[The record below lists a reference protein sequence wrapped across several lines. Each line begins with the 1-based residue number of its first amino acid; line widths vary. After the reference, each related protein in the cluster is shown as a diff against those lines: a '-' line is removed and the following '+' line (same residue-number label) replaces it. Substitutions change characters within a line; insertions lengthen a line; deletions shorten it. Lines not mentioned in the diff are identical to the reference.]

1 MTRTRWFR
9 STIFLVLGATACW
22 AQRGGFQ
29 GPAVMSRPGGPLG
42 RTSGAP
48 LAFRPFLGISA
59 RYDGNLFPIDAGP
72 LSGFRQ
78 NRFGLQAQ
86 WGLYGVRRGERNLV
100 GLSYAGTYRHY
111 TQGGRFSGANQFL
124 SLNYMHQ
131 VSQRT
136 VVFVAPGFGIYK
148 YGLNATATPLIADP
162 TMLSELHDP
171 GSEVFDNRTYSFNAG
186 AGLSHQLSERWSM
199 LLGGGGFYIKRMSN
213 ALISSQGSL
222 ATSSLSYQ
230 LGPRQRIGFSYHYS
244 FYFFP
249 RGYGETQ
256 NHTLFL
262 DYGAQLTERWNFSVA
277 VGGLRSESDRLTRVN
292 LDPDL
297 AALTGQKTV
306 LEATHRL
313 VYRPALRLTLG
324 RQLERGSLSF
334 YYRRDVSPGN
344 GFISSAVRDFAGASY
359 SYTATE
365 KLNIGFSVTAN
376 RFESLTQQI
385 GRHTT
390 VGGGV
395 GFNYMLGKYFHLT
408 GRVDV
413 RRWRVNNSNFD
424 RDRLGASLGL
434 TFSPGETPLALW

>member
-1 MTRTRWFR
+1 
-9 STIFLVLGATACW
+9 
-22 AQRGGFQ
+22 
-29 GPAVMSRPGGPLG
+29 MSRAGSPLG
-42 RTSGAP
+42 RSSGAP
-48 LAFRPFLGISA
+48 LAFRLFLGVSA

-72 LSGFRQ
+72 LTAFRQ
-78 NRFGLQAQ
+78 NRFGVQGQ
-86 WGLYGVRRGERNLV
+86 WGLYGVRRGERNLL

-111 TQGGRFSGANQFL
+111 TQGSRFSGANHFM
-124 SLNYMHQ
+124 SLNYMYQ
-131 VSQRT
+131 ASQRT
-136 VVFVAPGFGIYK
+136 VVFVTPGFGIYK

-162 TMLSELHDP
+162 TMLSEVNDP
-171 GSEVFDNRTYSFNAG
+171 NADVFDNRTYSFNAG
-186 AGLSHQLSERWSM
+186 AGVSHQLSERWSAM
-199 LLGGGGFYIKRMSN
+199 LGGGGYYIKRMSN

-222 ATSSLSYQ
+222 AMGSLSYQ
-230 LGPRQRIGFSYHYS
+230 LGPSKRIGFSYHYT

-249 RGYGETQ
+249 RGYGESHNQ
-256 NHTLFL
+256 MAFL
-262 DYGAQLTERWNFSVA
+262 DYGQQLTEHWNFTVA

-292 LDPDL
+292 LDPEL

-313 VYRPALRLTLG
+313 VYRPAVRATLG

-344 GFISSAVRDFAGASY
+344 GFIASAIRDFAGASY

-365 KLNIGFSVTAN
+365 RLNIGFNVSAN
-376 RFESLTQQI
+376 SFESLTQQI

-395 GFNYMLGKYFHLT
+395 GFNYMLGKSFHLT

-413 RRWRVNNSNFD
+413 RRWRVANASLD
-424 RDRLGASLGL
+424 RDRLGASIGL
-434 TFSPGETPLALW
+434 TFSPGEMPLALW